1 MTTDVRPAD
10 SAAGNALVGAE
21 SAERRNALARLLDPR
36 SIVVVGASAN
46 PAKRGFQAIRALLRS
61 GYVDPIYPVN
71 PAADRILG
79 LDVFGSIEQVPY
91 GADAA
96 LIALPADAV
105 PGALR
110 ACAAAGIAGAIVLA
124 NGFGEI
130 GAGGARR
137 AAELADV
144 IAETGIRVI
153 GPNTSGVSNVT
164 SGANLI
170 GLQDIP
176 AGPVSVITQ
185 SGNMLL
191 SLINDDRARRGP
203 GFHVCVG
210 LGNQADVRYD
220 ECLEELADQP
230 ETRVVAMH
238 SEGFADGRALLS
250 AAARVVP
257 RTPVVLLR
265 GGRSEAGRRTAL
277 SHTGSIAGVDAVAD
291 AVLRQAGIEIVDR
304 SDELGV
310 VAGALATCAPVG
322 PGRRVAVLSDG
333 GGHAALAC
341 DALAASGVELAVLA
355 DRTTGELRALL
366 GEAAAVG
373 DPVDVAGATDA
384 DPLVFAEAARIL
396 MRDPG
401 VGLLLVIGL
410 YGGYQLRF
418 DSRLAEAEDR
428 AADRL
433 LALSAEYGVPLV
445 VQSSYAGVELANHER
460 LRAGGVPVIAS
471 IDLAVRAVAALDRRG
486 RRLAD
491 PAPRSALRLPPPGP
505 VISGA
510 GPLDEPTARRVLTE
524 AGIPLGAWTSG
535 STEAEVVAAVRD
547 YGRPCAVKVVSPQ
560 VIHKSD
566 VGGVRLGVV
575 AGTAAEQ
582 VRGMI
587 AAVTAAVPG
596 ARIDGFIVTPM
607 AEAGVELLV
616 GAMRDPIFGPVVAFG
631 SGGLM
636 VEALRD
642 VTFRA
647 APFTEREAREMI
659 EETVASRLLDGYRNF
674 PVIDRRRLARL
685 LVRVGD
691 LVAAHPEIA
700 ELDLN
705 PVIASAAA
713 VVPVDVRVVLSD
725 DSVARNG
732 SAAGP
737 VSRAGDE

>member
-1 MTTDVRPAD
+1 MTLEAHIAD
-10 SAAGNALVGAE
+10 SALEGPAGVGTA
-21 SAERRNALARLLDPR
+21 SAVPRTALARLLDPR

-46 PAKRGFQAIRALLRS
+46 PAKRGFQAIRALQRS
-61 GYVDPIYPVN
+61 GYADPIYPVN
-71 PAADRILG
+71 PSADRILG
-79 LDVFGSIEQVPY
+79 LDVFGAIDQVPH
-91 GADAA
+91 GADVA
-96 LIALPADAV
+96 LIALPGSAV
-105 PGALR
+105 PDTLR
-110 ACAAAGIAGAIVLA
+110 ACAAAGIAGAVVLA

-130 GAGGARR
+130 GDSGSRR

-153 GPNTSGVSNVT
+153 GPNTSGVLNAT
-164 SGANLI
+164 TGANLI
-170 GLQDIP
+170 GLQDVP

-191 SLINDDRARRGP
+191 SLINDDRARSGP
-203 GFHVCVG
+203 GFHICAG

-220 ECLEELADQP
+220 ECLEELAEYP

-238 SEGFADGRALLS
+238 SEGFTDGRALLT

-291 AVLRQAGIEIVDR
+291 AVLRQAGIEVVDR

-310 VAGALATCAPVG
+310 VAGALATCAAVA

-341 DALAASGVELAVLA
+341 DALAASGVELAVLD
-355 DRTTGELRALL
+355 DRTSRELRALL

-384 DPLVFAEAARIL
+384 DPMVFAEAVRIL
-396 MRDPG
+396 MRDPD
-401 VGLLLVIGL
+401 VGLILIIGL

-418 DSRLAEAEDR
+418 DARLAEAEDR

-433 LALSAEYGVPLV
+433 LALSAEHGVPIV
-445 VQSSYAGVELANHER
+445 IQSSYAGVELANHNR

-471 IDLAVRAVAALDRRG
+471 IDLAVRAVAALDRRE
-486 RRLAD
+486 RRLTDSGA
-491 PAPRSALRLPPPGP
+491 RSTLRLPPPGT
-505 VISGA
+505 VIEGA
-510 GPLDEPTARRVLTE
+510 GPLDEPAARRVLAD
-524 AGIPLGAWTSG
+524 AGIPLGSWTLSG
-535 STEAEVVAAVRD
+535 SAAEAAAAVRAYD
-547 YGRPCAVKVVSPQ
+547 RPCAVKVVSPQ
-560 VIHKSD
+560 VIHKSE

-575 AGTAAEQ
+575 AGTAVEQ
-582 VRGMI
+582 IGEIV

-596 ARIDGFIVTPM
+596 ARIDGFLVTPM
-607 AEAGVELLV
+607 ADAGVELLV
-616 GAMRDPIFGPVVAFG
+616 GATRDPIFGPVVAFG

-642 VTFRA
+642 VAFRA
-647 APFTEREAREMI
+647 APFTEHEAHEML
-659 EETVASRLLDGYRNF
+659 EETVASRMLDGYRNL
-674 PVIDRRRLARL
+674 PVVDRRQLAQL

-705 PVIASAAA
+705 PVIASASA
-713 VVPVDVRVVLSD
+713 VVPVDVRMVLSD
-725 DSVARNG
+725 DFAPPDGAVAE
-732 SAAGP
+732 P
-737 VSRAGDE
+737 VWRPR